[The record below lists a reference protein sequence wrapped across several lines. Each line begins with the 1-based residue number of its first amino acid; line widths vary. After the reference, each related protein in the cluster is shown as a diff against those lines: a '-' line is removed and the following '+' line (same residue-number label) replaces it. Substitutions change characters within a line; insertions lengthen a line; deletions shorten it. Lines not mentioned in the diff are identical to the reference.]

1 MNPELQKNGLDLES
15 TTSKLHQPQLK
26 LRYKTKFEQN
36 AFKTFSFI
44 AFLEKVSEKVVL

>member
-15 TTSKLHQPQLK
+15 TSKLHQPQLK

>member
-1 MNPELQKNGLDLES
+1 MANGLDRES
-15 TTSKLHQPQLK
+15 MSKLHQPQLK
-26 LRYKTKFEQN
+26 LRYKTKSEQN